1 LKLHFVMF
9 YSRLDVCWN
18 GIEGGS
24 ELNRHTAVLVK
35 SIFSAKT
42 VSLLH
47 EAVLEAL
54 QHALQ

>member
-1 LKLHFVMF
+1 MF